1 MTLIISHKYNKVNEF
16 NKLSIKSKFLND
28 LNYFTS
34 FKPRN
39 RDTKKKKSR
48 MYDTASELYNEFL
61 DLYFDNC
68 CDLLDTK
75 KKIWALHLC
84 LLVKN
89 LKGTT
94 MITG

>member
-1 MTLIISHKYNKVNEF
+1 
-16 NKLSIKSKFLND
+16 
-28 LNYFTS
+28 
-34 FKPRN
+34 
-39 RDTKKKKSR
+39 

-61 DLYFDNC
+61 DLYFYNC